1 MDDGGD
7 DRGAVAAVAAVDIL
21 HHLLAP
27 RMFEIDVDVGRL
39 QPLLGDEALEQQ
51 IDLGRIDRGD
61 AEHVADGGV
70 RRRAPALAQDVL
82 AARIMDDVVHGEEIM
97 RVFELGDQREFFAQ
111 GGAQRLADLAAEIFV
126 DAGPGQVFQMLLRG
140 LARRHRLVRI
150 LVFEL
155 VERKAECGRQSA
167 WSPRSP
173 RAYRGTAAPFRGP
186 VSGNARH
193 WPRAAGRWRRSS
205 SSRGYRSARPAA
217 GGGRDGG
224 TAPRWSPAA
233 ALLPR
238 APGDAAAPAG
248 ACRRRG
254 KAGLRQARR
263 HRRGCSSGAPEFSAP
278 PPRRSDAAA
287 PAPEAGLRRIPA
299 GHRTSDGIRPFR
311 SA

>member
-61 AEHVADGGV
+61 AEHVADGRV
-70 RRRAPALAQDVL
+70 RRRAAALAQDVL
-82 AARIMDDVVHGEEIM
+82 AARVVDDVVHGEKIM
-97 RVFELGDQREFFAQ
+97 RVVELGDQREFFPQ
-111 GGAQRLADLAAEIFV
+111 GGAQRLADLAAEICV
-126 DAGPGQVFQMLLRG
+126 DAGPGQVFEVLLRG

-155 VERKAECGRQSA
+155 VERKRNAAGKAHGFRDRLAAGRE
-167 WSPRSP
+167 
-173 RAYRGTAAPFRGP
+173 TAAPFRGP
-186 VSGNARH
+186 ASDSVRH
-193 WPRAAGRWRRSS
+193 WPRAAGRRRRSW
-205 SSRGYRSARPAA
+205 SSRGYRSAHPAA
-217 GGGRDGG
+217 DGVRDGG

-238 APGDAAAPAG
+238 SAMRCSRAS
-248 ACRRRG
+248 RR
-254 KAGLRQARR
+254 L
-263 HRRGCSSGAPEFSAP
+263 SS
-278 PPRRSDAAA
+278 PR
-287 PAPEAGLRRIPA
+287 
-299 GHRTSDGIRPFR
+299 
-311 SA
+311 